1 MENQQ
6 QPVNTDAP
14 ALPELSV
21 NDLQNLRAVV
31 ETAARR
37 GAFQAQEMS
46 AVGSVFDKLNNFLN
60 ALQAKSDADKETDE
74 ASQG

>member
-1 MENQQ
+1 MENQEQ
-6 QPVNTDAP
+6 QVNNEAP

-60 ALQAKSDADKETDE
+60 ALQAKSDTDKDTAE
-74 ASQG
+74 AKQA